1 MKLDPPPDE
10 GAVGSRVQHAER
22 SVELS
27 TAMNTDAES
36 PRPDERKGYL
46 FYLVFVWGV
55 GGVLALFA
63 RALFRLAPMA
73 WEPIA
78 DGSLSAIQVGL
89 YAAWIVFNA
98 YGEGYR
104 AFQKSFSPRVVARAY
119 HLARQPRPFQAVFAP
134 AYCLSLFHANRRGLT
149 TAWVMLFVII
159 GLVALLRITPQPW
172 RGIID
177 GGVVVA
183 LAWGA
188 LVIVVL
194 SVKAL
199 VSGPPPAK
207 MNLPD

>member
-1 MKLDPPPDE
+1 MLHP
-10 GAVGSRVQHAER
+10 ER
-22 SVELS
+22 TVELS
-27 TAMNTDAES
+27 TAMNPDAER
-36 PRPDERKGYL
+36 PRPEERKGLL
-46 FYLVFVWGV
+46 FYVVFAWGV

-63 RALFRLAPMA
+63 RALVRLTPMA
-73 WEPIA
+73 WQPIA
-78 DGSLSAIQVGL
+78 EGSLSAMQVGL

-119 HLARQPRPFQAVFAP
+119 HLASQPRPFQAVFAP
-134 AYCLSLFHANRRGLT
+134 AYCLSLFHANRRGLV

-188 LVIVVL
+188 LVIVVF
-194 SVKAL
+194 SVRAL

>member
-1 MKLDPPPDE
+1 
-10 GAVGSRVQHAER
+10 
-22 SVELS
+22 
-27 TAMNTDAES
+27 MNTDAEALR
-36 PRPDERKGYL
+36 PRERKGVL
-46 FYLVFVWGV
+46 FYVVFAWGV

-63 RALFRLAPMA
+63 RALIRLTPMA

-78 DGSLSAIQVGL
+78 DGSLTAMQVGL

-119 HLARQPRPFQAVFAP
+119 HLARQPRPFHAVFAP
-134 AYCLSLFHANRRGLT
+134 AYCLSLFHANRRGLAV
-149 TAWVMLFVII
+149 AWIMLLVII

-172 RGIID
+172 RGIVD

-188 LVIVVL
+188 IVIVVMA
-194 SVKAL
+194 VKAL

-207 MNLPD
+207 MNLPE

>member
-1 MKLDPPPDE
+1 VIPL
-10 GAVGSRVQHAER
+10 GTGVGVGSRVLHPER
-22 SVELS
+22 TVELS
-27 TAMNTDAES
+27 TPMNPDAER
-36 PRPDERKGYL
+36 PRPEERKGLL
-46 FYLVFVWGV
+46 FYVVFAWGV
-55 GGVLALFA
+55 GGVLALFT
-63 RALFRLAPMA
+63 RALVRLAPMA
-73 WEPIA
+73 WQPIA
-78 DGSLSAIQVGL
+78 EGSLSAMQVGL

-119 HLARQPRPFQAVFAP
+119 HLASRPRPFQAVFAP

-149 TAWVMLFVII
+149 TAWVMLVVII

-188 LVIVVL
+188 LVIVVF
-194 SVKAL
+194 SIRAL
-199 VSGPPPAK
+199 VNGPPPAK